1 MQVNSNTNTSTY
13 TNAAYSNAGAA
24 GIVSG
29 LDTEG
34 MVKSMLQP
42 IQTKIDKQKA
52 LQQQLTW
59 KQEIYRDI
67 ITKINDFQDKYF
79 SLTSD
84 TCLRSNAL
92 FNTMSTTSN
101 SSAVNVLNNNSGF
114 DGSLSVQVAQLAS
127 ASTLKSGKLSGS
139 INIDAS
145 KINFDTEGT
154 ATINITLDGVTKQF
168 QLDAENT
175 MEKLASDISKSFG
188 SSIKLTQ
195 DGDNWTITAGIGQ
208 EVVLSG
214 SGLSN
219 LGFDSRINSVSTN
232 VGLTTTLTDFMG
244 VKSDYSFEINGV
256 KIELNGTDTIKDVID
271 KVYNS
276 DAGVSLTYNSIT
288 DSFTLTSKN
297 TGKGFDINVK
307 DENRVFAELFKGVVE
322 DGFTEYS
329 FNENT
334 TNPAFKAGTN
344 AIVCID
350 GTLMERTSNI
360 INYNGFKLE
369 LKDVTGDY
377 IDADGN
383 VYIKPDG
390 TLADKTG
397 IERKAEIT
405 SSRDVE
411 KITSTIK
418 SFVEDYN
425 SLIADLNKLIHEEA
439 TYKKYPP
446 LTNDQKKEMS
456 ESEITLWNEKAKTG
470 LLRNDSSISSFLNEM
485 RQAMYKNVGSTYVL
499 SQIGIDSSSEW
510 KDYGKLTVDEK
521 KLEKVLNENLEGV
534 LELFNGA
541 NGLAGRL
548 NDICNKT
555 ANKSSASQGTLVKEA
570 GVVGYA
576 SEKNNVI
583 YNKLKLITDRLK
595 VLSSVYDK
603 KKQSYWNKFNAMETQ
618 LNSIAEQGS
627 WLLNF
632 TGN

>member
-322 DGFTEYS
+322 DGFTEYF